1 MSHGWVGLSGAGAH
15 KGSRGMARAVAVAM
29 TCGCIAGL
37 SGCTFLI
44 PSRAEVAPKEV
55 RVRVTTP
62 AISTKGV
69 LAVALDDTN
78 APLGMNDAEG
88 KLTGYLADVAYA
100 LGQRLGVSVEFVT
113 DETPSDMASSSDAD
127 LYVGAASD
135 SDADKVTVVGNVL
148 HDAPALF
155 VKGEASAPI
164 DAADLSGAT
173 VGVQSSS
180 AAQDI
185 LTACGIDAEQKSYS
199 NANELFK
206 ALDEGEVDYV
216 ACGSAIGGYLSRAY
230 AGVVFAGALDESES
244 FGIALRSTND
254 DLLDKIS
261 EVPDELQA
269 DGTLDA
275 VYCKWFGRLPVDLS
289 DMLLG
294 GITTSAERKQQ
305 EDEQRAQQD
314 AQDEDQDGDQVEDQD
329 DEQDVSA
336 DDANANGAADLED
349 AAVDGDA
356 EAL

>member
-1 MSHGWVGLSGAGAH
+1 MSHGWVGMSKAGAR

-55 RVRVTTP
+55 LVRVTTP
-62 AISTKGV
+62 AVSTEGV
-69 LAVALDDTN
+69 LAVALDDAN
-78 APLGMNDAEG
+78 APLGMNDAKG
-88 KLTGYLADVAYA
+88 DLTGYLADVAYA

-127 LYVGAASD
+127 LYIGAASD

-155 VKGEASAPI
+155 AKGAASAPI
-164 DAADLSGAT
+164 DSSALAGAT

-185 LTACGIDAEQKSYS
+185 LTACGIDAEQKVFS
-199 NANELFK
+199 NANELFD
-206 ALDEGEVDYV
+206 ALDAGEVDYV
-216 ACGSAIGGYLSRAY
+216 ACDSAIGGYLSRAY
-230 AGVVFAGALDESES
+230 PDISFAGALDEPDS

-254 DLLDKIS
+254 DLQEKIT
-261 EVPDELQA
+261 EVLDELQA

-275 VYCKWFGRLPVDLS
+275 VYRSWFGGLPVDLS
-289 DMLLG
+289 DMLLD

-305 EDEQRAQQD
+305 EEQRRAQEE
-314 AQDEDQDGDQVEDQD
+314 AQDEDQDAGDTDSND
-329 DEQDVSA
+329 SA
-336 DDANANGAADLED
+336 TLED
-349 AAVDGDA
+349 PAVDSEA